1 MDKESYQSDKHSATS
16 HRIFPLN
23 NSLFAVRS
31 WCPRNEGAMFFRTK
45 TSGPRSYLQIVEN
58 RWEDGRP
65 RQRVIA
71 TLGRLDHLQQSGQ
84 LDALLVSGARL
95 AQSVLLL
102 SAHAKGQLPTITTR
116 RIGPALVFQRL
127 WQQTGCQRV
136 IEQLLDGRR
145 FEFDVER
152 AIFLTVLHRLFAPGS
167 DRAADKWRTD
177 YQIDGCDVLQL
188 HHLYRAMAWL
198 GEELPQDQQKGKTP
212 FAPRC
217 TKDRIEEALFAHR
230 RDRFSDLQ
238 LVFFDT
244 TSISFEGEGG
254 QEIGQRGYSKD
265 HRPDLYQM
273 IVGAVLDGQ
282 GRPLCCELWPG
293 NTTDVT
299 TLIPVV
305 DRLRSRC
312 GVRRVC
318 IVADRGMIS
327 QETIEALEQPERGW
341 QYILGARMR
350 SQTEVK
356 DEVLSRAGRYRSVHP
371 PRVKSDDPSPLKVKE
386 VWVDER
392 RYVVCLNE
400 DEARKDAAD
409 REATVAALREQLHSG
424 DKSLVGNKGYR
435 RYPSGGGPEHFRID
449 EAKVAEEARY
459 DGKWVLR
466 TNTDLDAAEVA
477 LQYKR
482 LGMVEHWFRSCKSLL
497 QTRPIYHKC
506 DETIRGHGFCSFLA
520 LVLRQELQARLE
532 ERGHELEG
540 ADVIQDLDRLQ
551 MVEVEPDGKRF
562 LLRTEAQGT
571 CGKVFQAVG
580 VALPPT
586 VQQVSPTTPGEDA
599 AHSATPPG

>member
-1 MDKESYQSDKHSATS
+1 
-16 HRIFPLN
+16 
-23 NSLFAVRS
+23 
-31 WCPRNEGAMFFRTK
+31 MFFRTK
-45 TSGPRSYLQIVEN
+45 KSGTRSYLQIVEN
-58 RWEDGRP
+58 RWEQGRP

-71 TLGRLDHLQQSGQ
+71 TLGRLDQLQQNGQ
-84 LDALLVSGARL
+84 LDALLVSGARFS
-95 AQSVLLL
+95 QSVLLL
-102 SAHAKGQLPTITTR
+102 SAHAKGQLPTLTTR
-116 RIGPALVFQRL
+116 RIGPALVFERL
-127 WQQTGCQRV
+127 WRETGCQRV

-145 FEFDVER
+145 FECDVER
-152 AIFLTVLHRLFAPGS
+152 AVFFTVLHRLFNPGS

-177 YQIDGCDVLQL
+177 YQIDGCYSLQL

-198 GEELPQDQQKGKTP
+198 GEELPQDQQKDKTP

-217 TKDRIEEALFAHR
+217 IKDRIEEGVFNHR
-230 RDRFSDLQ
+230 RDLFSGLQ

-244 TSISFEGEGG
+244 TSIYFEGEGG
-254 QEIGQRGYSKD
+254 QDIGQRGFSKD

-273 IVGAVLDGQ
+273 VVGAVLDGQ
-282 GRPLCCELWPG
+282 GRPICCELWPG
-293 NTTDVT
+293 NTTDVK
-299 TLIPVV
+299 TLIPLVN
-305 DRLRSRC
+305 RLRSRF
-312 GVRRVC
+312 GIGRVC

-327 QETIEALEQPERGW
+327 QETLAALEQPERGW

-350 SQTEVK
+350 SQNEVK
-356 DEVLSRAGRYRSVHP
+356 DEVLSRAGRYRVVHP
-371 PRVKSDDPSPLKVKE
+371 PRVDSDDPSPLKVKE
-386 VWVDER
+386 VWVDKR
-392 RYVVCLNE
+392 RYIVCLND

-409 REATVAALREQLHSG
+409 REAIVAALREHLRNG

-435 RYPSGGGPEHFRID
+435 RYLSGNDSPHFEID
-449 EAKVAEEARY
+449 EAKVAEDARY

-466 TNTDLDAAEVA
+466 TNTELDSADAA

-482 LGMVEHWFRSCKSLL
+482 LWTVEHWFRSCKSLL
-497 QTRPIYHKC
+497 QTRPIFHKC
-506 DETIRGHGFCSFLA
+506 DETIRGHVFCSFLA

-532 ERGHELEG
+532 KRGHELEW

-551 MVEVEPDGKRF
+551 VVKVEQDGKRF

-586 VQQVSPTTPGEDA
+586 VQQVSPTTPGGDA

>member
-1 MDKESYQSDKHSATS
+1 
-16 HRIFPLN
+16 
-23 NSLFAVRS
+23 
-31 WCPRNEGAMFFRTK
+31 MFFRTK

-58 RWEDGRP
+58 RWEDGRT
-65 RQRVIA
+65 RQRVLA

-84 LDALLVSGARL
+84 LDALLASGARL
-95 AQSVLLL
+95 SQSVLLL
-102 SAHAKGQLPTITTR
+102 SAHAQGQLPTITTR

-136 IEQLLDGRR
+136 IEGLLDGRR

-167 DRAADKWRTD
+167 DRAADRWRTD
-177 YQIDGCDVLQL
+177 YQIDGCEALEL

-198 GEELPQDQQKGKTP
+198 GEELPDDQQKDKTP

-217 TKDRIEEALFAHR
+217 LKDRIEEGLFAHR
-230 RDRFSDLQ
+230 RDLFSGLQ

-244 TSISFEGEGG
+244 TSIYFEGEGG
-254 QEIGQRGYSKD
+254 QDIGQRGYSKD

-282 GRPLCCELWPG
+282 GRPICCELWPG

-305 DRLRSRC
+305 DRLRSRF
-312 GVRRVC
+312 GIRQVG

-327 QETIEALEQPERGW
+327 KETIEALEQDERGW

-350 SQTEVK
+350 SQNEVK
-356 DEVLSRAGRYRSVHP
+356 DEVLSRAGRYRVVHP
-371 PRVKSDDPSPLKVKE
+371 PRVQNDDPSPLKVKE
-386 VWVDER
+386 VWVEDR
-392 RYVVCLNE
+392 RYIVCLNQ

-409 REATVAALREQLHSG
+409 REAIVAALREQLRCG
-424 DKSLVGNKGYR
+424 AKTLVGNKGYR
-435 RYPSGGGPEHFRID
+435 RFLSGSDSPGFRID
-449 EAKVAEEARY
+449 EAKIAEDARY

-482 LGMVEHWFRSCKSLL
+482 LWMVEQWFRSCKSLL
-497 QTRPIYHKC
+497 QTRPIYHRR
-506 DETIRGHGFCSFLA
+506 DETIRGHVFCSFLA

-532 ERGHELEG
+532 QRGHDPEW
-540 ADVIQDLDRLQ
+540 ADVIGDLDRLQ
-551 MVEVEPDGKRF
+551 MVEVEQDGKRF
-562 LLRTEAQGT
+562 LLRSEMQGT
-571 CGKVFQAVG
+571 CSTVFQTVG

-586 VQQVSPTTPGEDA
+586 VQQAP
-599 AHSATPPG
+599 SATPVLDAAPGATPPD

>member
-1 MDKESYQSDKHSATS
+1 
-16 HRIFPLN
+16 
-23 NSLFAVRS
+23 
-31 WCPRNEGAMFFRTK
+31 MFFRTK
-45 TSGPRSYLQIVEN
+45 TSGTRSYLQVVEN

-71 TLGRLDHLQQSGQ
+71 TLGRLDQLQESGQ

-116 RIGPALVFQRL
+116 RIGPALIFERL
-127 WQQTGCQRV
+127 WQQTGCRHV
-136 IEQLLDGRR
+136 VEQLLKGRR

-152 AIFLTVLHRLFAPGS
+152 AVFLTVLHRLFTSGS
-167 DRAADKWRTD
+167 DRAADKWRHR
-177 YQIDGCDVLQL
+177 YQIEGCDDLQL

-198 GEELPQDQQKGKTP
+198 GEELPEGQQKDKTP

-217 TKDRIEEALFAHR
+217 TKDRIEEEVFNHR
-230 RDRFSDLQ
+230 RDLFTDLQ

-244 TSISFEGEGG
+244 TSIYFEGNGG
-254 QEIGQRGYSKD
+254 EDIGQRGFSKD

-273 IVGAVLDGQ
+273 VVGAVLDGQ
-282 GRPLCCELWPG
+282 GRPICCELWPG

-305 DRLRSRC
+305 DRLRSRF
-312 GVRRVC
+312 GVQRVC

-327 QETIEALEQPERGW
+327 QETVEALEQDDRGW
-341 QYILGARMR
+341 RYILGARMR
-350 SQTEVK
+350 SQNEVK
-356 DEVLSRAGRYRSVHP
+356 DEVLARAGRYRVVHP

-386 VWVDER
+386 VWVDDR

-400 DEARKDAAD
+400 DEARKDAAA
-409 REATVAALREQLHSG
+409 REAIVAALREQLRNG

-435 RYPSGGGPEHFRID
+435 RYLSGDDSPHFKVD
-449 EAKVAEEARY
+449 EAKLAEDARY

-466 TNTDLDAAEVA
+466 TNTESDSAEVA

-482 LGMVEHWFRSCKSLL
+482 LWTVEHWFRSCKSLL

-506 DETIRGHGFCSFLA
+506 DETIRGHVFCSFLA

-532 ERGHELEG
+532 ERGHEFEW
-540 ADVIQDLDRLQ
+540 ADVIDDLDGLQ
-551 MVEVEPDGKRF
+551 VVEVDQDGKRF
-562 LLRTEAQGT
+562 LLRSEAQGT
-571 CGKVFQAVG
+571 CGPVFQAVG
-580 VALPPT
+580 VAVPPT
-586 VQQVSPTTPGEDA
+586 VRQVWPGTPEGDA
-599 AHSATPPG
+599 AHSATPAG

>member
-1 MDKESYQSDKHSATS
+1 
-16 HRIFPLN
+16 
-23 NSLFAVRS
+23 
-31 WCPRNEGAMFFRTK
+31 MFFRTK
-45 TSGPRSYLQIVEN
+45 RSGTRSSLQIVEN

-71 TLGRLDHLQQSGQ
+71 TLGRLDQLQQSGQ

-102 SAHAKGQLPTITTR
+102 SAHAQGQLPTITAR
-116 RIGPALVFQRL
+116 RIGPALIFQRL

-136 IEQLLDGRR
+136 IEQLLEGRR

-152 AIFLTVLHRLFAPGS
+152 AIFLTVLHRLFASGS

-177 YQIDGCDVLQL
+177 YQIDGCDALQL

-198 GEELPQDQQKGKTP
+198 GEELPHDQQKDKTP

-217 TKDRIEEALFAHR
+217 VKDRIEEELFAHR
-230 RDRFSDLQ
+230 RDLFTDLQ

-244 TSISFEGEGG
+244 TSIYFEGDGG
-254 QEIGQRGYSKD
+254 EDLGQRGFSKD

-273 IVGAVLDGQ
+273 VVGAVLDAH

-293 NTTDVT
+293 NTADVT

-305 DRLRSRC
+305 DRLRSRF
-312 GVRRVC
+312 GISRVC

-327 QETIEALEQPERGW
+327 RETIEALEQDPRGW

-350 SQTEVK
+350 SQNEVK
-356 DEVLSRAGRYRSVHP
+356 DEVLSRAGRYRVVHP
-371 PRVKSDDPSPLKVKE
+371 KRVNSDDPSALKVKE
-386 VWVDER
+386 VWVGEH

-409 REATVAALREQLHSG
+409 REAIVRALREQLRSG

-435 RYPSGGGPEHFRID
+435 RYLSGSDSPGFRID
-449 EAKVAEEARY
+449 EAKIAEEARY

-466 TNTDLDAAEVA
+466 TNTDLDSAGVA

-482 LGMVEHWFRSCKSLL
+482 LWMVEQWFRSCKSLL

-506 DETIRGHGFCSFLA
+506 DGTIRGHVFCSFLA
-520 LVLRQELQARLE
+520 LVLRQELQSRLE
-532 ERGHELEG
+532 ERGHEFEW

-551 MVEVEPDGKRF
+551 QVEVEQDGKRF
-562 LLRTEAQGT
+562 LLRSETQGT
-571 CGKVFQAVG
+571 CGQVFQAVG

-599 AHSATPPG
+599 APSATPSL